1 MLDSGCGRDWHQGL
15 GHDIM
20 GCAAVPK
27 SGCWVKG
34 PALTSLSL
42 TAEMEL
48 LNQVSIP
55 AHFVALNGDKLN
67 INLKTGSEVRVSG
80 SGCCW
85 EGWDFSLP
93 PLALAAFS
101 L

>member
-1 MLDSGCGRDWHQGL
+1 
-15 GHDIM
+15 M

-67 INLKTGSEVRVSG
+67 VNLKTGSEVRVSG
-80 SGCCW
+80 SGCWGRGMGFLSASPSSGC
-85 EGWDFSLP
+85 FLP
-93 PLALAAFS
+93 LTPSHPSSRA
-101 L
+101 